1 MSNIHK
7 DIKSPDLQA
16 SVVEPILLRCTN
28 KVSFY
33 VLALTIQQRVP
44 MSFSEI
50 KKYLFYLID
59 YGFVSYNGQEQMFTI
74 EDVGFGLLDMIDI
87 FIGSKRE
94 RGLEETDINDVVI
107 TFEYT

>member
-1 MSNIHK
+1 MSIIYK
-7 DIKSPDLQA
+7 DIKTPELQA
-16 SVVEPILLRCTN
+16 SIVEPILLRCTN

-33 VLALTIQQRVP
+33 VLALAIQQIVP
-44 MSFSEI
+44 MSFSDL

-74 EDVGFGLLDMIDI
+74 RDEGFGLLDMIDVYI
-87 FIGSKRE
+87 ESEIE
-94 RGLEETDINDVVI
+94 RGLEGTGINDIVI